1 MELYGG
7 GHKFVTDEKVN
18 TNSPLYVR
26 VNNED
31 EALALFQKLTE
42 NNTGARLRAVRFTFD
57 GGNPISAR
65 YGVGI
70 QFGENGMNGLISIN
84 ALDNQMQVS
93 TSTDNSTIAW
103 SEFVAWKSDVQ
114 KLQDQI
120 DQLKNQIEAK

>member
-1 MELYGG
+1 MDLYGD
-7 GHKFVTDEKVN
+7 GHKIVTDEKVN

-31 EALALFQKLTE
+31 EALALFQSVVGD
-42 NNTGARLRAVRFTFD
+42 NNGARLRAIRFTFD
-57 GGNPISAR
+57 GGNPIVAQ

-70 QFGENGMNGLISIN
+70 QVGENGVSSLININ
-84 ALDNQMQVS
+84 AFDPKMQVS
-93 TSTDNSTIAW
+93 TTNDNSTIKW